1 MLSKAIQLE
10 KMKIFSAI
18 SHLELAKALFDN
30 GLIENCLVELNSYK
44 CHRELKGWRLSHL
57 FNQISDKTKNQ
68 NTNLKDNR
76 SIYEKYIPIAEQ
88 YAYEEI
94 EWTEAILVDKWK
106 NDEDKERIAFTNGK
120 TIDFSIGSRRFSLLS
135 IRQ

>member
-1 MLSKAIQLE
+1 
-10 KMKIFSAI
+10 
-18 SHLELAKALFDN
+18 
-30 GLIENCLVELNSYK
+30 
-44 CHRELKGWRLSHL
+44 L